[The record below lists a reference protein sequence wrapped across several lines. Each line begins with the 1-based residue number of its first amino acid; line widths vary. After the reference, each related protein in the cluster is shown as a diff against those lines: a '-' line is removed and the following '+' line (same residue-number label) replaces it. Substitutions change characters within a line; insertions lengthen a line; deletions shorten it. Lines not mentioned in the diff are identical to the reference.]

1 MGCVRSANEG
11 RKGDSMSKL
20 VPRVTIALVLV
31 PIAALLLSECGGND
45 VIDSADSSAD
55 ATFETSTLD
64 AESDTTLADRTPET
78 AAEDFGPPDAEAD
91 GEAALPDAH
100 GGSLDAGDAGTADAG
115 GAVTG
120 DADAGDAGGGA
131 DARGTDASNAD
142 AGTAEAGGVDASD
155 AEAGGVDAGDAE
167 AGGVDASD
175 AEAGGVDAGD
185 AEAGGVDAGDAEAG
199 SDGGTLVAP
208 ALGTAKTFA
217 VLAGST
223 ITNTGAT
230 TAIVGDVGVSPG
242 TAITGLPAGQV
253 TGTIHAGDAVAA
265 QAEADLTIAFNNLA
279 GRPCQHPMTGV
290 DLGGQTLPPGVY
302 CFAVA
307 AAQSTG
313 PLTLDGRGDPNAVW
327 IFQIASTLTVSTNLS
342 TTMIGGGNACNVYWQ
357 VGSSATINVDAQFK
371 GNILAQASITL
382 LTRAKVSPGRTLTQT
397 AAVTLD
403 SNAISNAG
411 CP

>member
-1 MGCVRSANEG
+1 
-11 RKGDSMSKL
+11 MSKR

-78 AAEDFGPPDAEAD
+78 AAEDSGPPDAETD
-91 GEAALPDAH
+91 GEAALPDAQ
-100 GGSLDAGDAGTADAG
+100 GGLLDAGDAGAADAG

-142 AGTAEAGGVDASD
+142 AGNAETGGVDAS
-155 AEAGGVDAGDAE
+155 DAE

-185 AEAGGVDAGDAEAG
+185 AEAG

-208 ALGTAKTFA
+208 TLGTAKTFA

-342 TTMIGGGNACNVYWQ
+342 TTMIGSGNACNVYWQ